1 MVDGWSLIANIS
13 VQCRLPVPGTVVD
26 PWWRR
31 RGPPHYDDCFS
42 SSRLFA
48 LLYCVVLFRF
58 FLVVLARLRAIAVE
72 DRAAA
77 TLSKLPASLLNFYN
91 IAAYMSSLLCYFVFN
106 CVKNRSIFKIGCLF
120 LSFSFA
126 GLSYFSVSFS
136 LLWLWPM
143 PCRSSFPGLS
153 RQNLPLAG
161 GGWRMESQLEGV
173 WCQLYGERSVFWCLQ
188 SDGAKQIK
196 VKGTVPG
203 SLTEQKN
210 KKCNCNCT
218 R

>member
-1 MVDGWSLIANIS
+1 MMIAS
-13 VQCRLPVPGTVVD
+13 H
-26 PWWRR
+26 RR
-31 RGPPHYDDCFS
+31 VFLHCCIA
-42 SSRLFA
+42 LFC
-48 LLYCVVLFRF
+48 LDF
-58 FLVVLARLRAIAVE
+58 FLLCWQGVGSIDGLRLRLRAIAVE

-173 WCQLYGERSVFWCLQ
+173 
-188 SDGAKQIK
+188 
-196 VKGTVPG
+196 
-203 SLTEQKN
+203 
-210 KKCNCNCT
+210 
-218 R
+218 